1 MTAETV
7 SIAIKTQKDFF
18 EKGGTRNV
26 EKRIE
31 YIRRIKEYIV
41 KNENAIAAA
50 LKADLGK
57 SSYESYLCEIAVV
70 IAECNYML
78 KNLRRL
84 TRTKTVPTPF
94 GQQLSHSYV
103 RPMPYGVTLIM
114 SPWNYPFMLTIPPVI
129 DAVAAGNT
137 CIVKPSAYS
146 PHTTGAVKKLLE
158 TVFPEELVKVVT
170 GGR

>member
-50 LKADLGK
+50 LKADLG
-57 SSYESYLCEIAVV
+57 
-70 IAECNYML
+70 
-78 KNLRRL
+78 
-84 TRTKTVPTPF
+84 RT
-94 GQQLSHSYV
+94 SHIS
-103 RPMPYGVTLIM
+103 
-114 SPWNYPFMLTIPPVI
+114 
-129 DAVAAGNT
+129 
-137 CIVKPSAYS
+137 VK
-146 PHTTGAVKKLLE
+146 
-158 TVFPEELVKVVT
+158 
-170 GGR
+170 